1 VVLDLSQFIIS
12 GFADEIAADFKT
24 QLSGLNKLGIT
35 YIEVRGVNGSSISTL
50 SADQIAEVKQ
60 QLAAHNVKVSS
71 IGSPVG
77 KIQIIDDFK
86 PHLEMFKRILDTAH
100 TLYSPYIRVFSFYMP
115 EGGGP
120 AQYRDEVIDRMG
132 AIVETAKG
140 SGITLVH
147 ENEKH
152 IYGDT
157 AERCLDLMT
166 TLKAEHWACAFD
178 PANFI
183 QCDEE
188 VFPRAFNLL
197 NPYIKYVHIK
207 DAQADGQVVPA
218 GYGIG
223 RVADVLSSLKT
234 DGYEGFLSLE
244 PHLGSF
250 TGLAQLEHT
259 DWVDS
264 LERGGLHTF
273 RIAHRALQSIL
284 NRI

>member
-1 VVLDLSQFIIS
+1 LSPFRLS
-12 GFADEIAADFKT
+12 GFADEIDADFRT
-24 QLSGLNKLGIT
+24 QLNGLNELGIG
-35 YIEVRGVNGSSISTL
+35 YIEVRGVNGGNISTL
-50 SADQIAEVKQ
+50 TAAQITEVKH
-60 QLAAHNVKVSS
+60 QLEAHGVQVSS

-77 KIQIIDDFK
+77 KIQITDEFT
-86 PHLEMFKRILDTAH
+86 PHLDMFKRILDTAH
-100 TLYSPYIRVFSFYMP
+100 TLRSPFIRVFSFYMP
-115 EGGGP
+115 EGEDP
-120 AQYRDEVIDRMG
+120 SLYRDEVIDRMG

-166 TLKAEHWACAFD
+166 TLKADHWGSAFD

-183 QCDEE
+183 QCEEE
-188 VFPRAFNLL
+188 VFPKAFSLL
-197 NPYIKYVHIK
+197 KPYIRYVHIK

-218 GYGIG
+218 GYGVG
-223 RVADVLSSLKT
+223 RVEDVLRTLKA

-250 TGLAQLEHT
+250 KGLAQLEHT

-264 LERGGLHTF
+264 LEEGGLHTF
-273 RIAHRALQSIL
+273 RIAHRALLSIL